1 MKCHFHIIFSGFS
14 FHINQTKLID
24 AKSFNKND
32 SRKHRGCFYSQG
44 ALEHPLTSEM
54 YSFFLGRSSGVG
66 YVVEW
71 FVKCQC
77 FQIENTVEN
86 IEFNVL

>member
-1 MKCHFHIIFSGFS
+1 MKCHFDIIFSGFS

-44 ALEHPLTSEM
+44 ALEHHLESEM
-54 YSFFLGRSSGVG
+54 SSFFLGRSSGVG
-66 YVVEW
+66 FVVK
-71 FVKCQC
+71 VC
-77 FQIENTVEN
+77 
-86 IEFNVL
+86 

>member
-1 MKCHFHIIFSGFS
+1 MKCHFDIIFSGFS

-32 SRKHRGCFYSQG
+32 SRKHRECIYSQG
-44 ALEHPLTSEM
+44 ALEHHLESKM

-66 YVVEW
+66 FVV
-71 FVKCQC
+71 KLC
-77 FQIENTVEN
+77 
-86 IEFNVL
+86 